1 MFYYVKYH
9 KSLNKKIII
18 PVTLAIL
25 LIVQP
30 AVISAISSNHTF
42 AIVAEKGD
50 MIDGVML
57 ENAEDPSLNNVG
69 GVVVFEGEPAGGSI
83 IFTLTDEIAR
93 DGDTIDGVTLNSSP
107 NDPDINDFGVVV
119 FESSFDDGGNT
130 VNAIFTQ
137 TDLIAAEGD
146 VIDGETLTNVADPSI
161 NNAGT
166 VVFEADF
173 DDGSSSVDAIFSQTS
188 LLVKAGDTVGGKLL
202 ESVNDPFI
210 NNNGEVV
217 FEGRFD
223 DGGNIVTGIFALNTD
238 SLLVQEG
245 DMIDGKVIDS
255 IDHPAMNDNGVLI
268 FNASFDDGGGFIDGI
283 FTQTS
288 LLVQEGDIVE
298 GNVLTNVADPVIN
311 NNQDFVFEGDY
322 EIGQDSFF
330 SVILATHTQVV
341 GGELLQIDS
350 TALVLAGL
358 QSSAIWML
366 PVLAGAAGVGAF
378 YIKTRMNK
386 DN

>member
-146 VIDGETLTNVADPSI
+146 VLDGETLTNVADPSI

-166 VVFEADF
+166 VVFEASFF
-173 DDGSSSVDAIFSQTS
+173 DGGNIDAIFSQTS
-188 LLVKAGDTVGGKLL
+188 LLVKQGDTVGGKLL
-202 ESVNDPFI
+202 ESVDDPFI

-223 DGGNIVTGIFALNTD
+223 DGGNIVTGIFALNAD

-322 EIGQDSFF
+322 DNGQDFFF

-341 GGELLQIDS
+341 GGELLPLDS

-358 QSSAIWML
+358 QTSAIWML
-366 PVLAGAAGVGAF
+366 PVLAGLAGAGF
-378 YIKTRMNK
+378 YLVKFRTNK
-386 DN
+386 E

>member
-1 MFYYVKYH
+1 M
-9 KSLNKKIII
+9 NKKIII
-18 PVTLAIL
+18 PAIL
-25 LIVQP
+25 TILLVAQP
-30 AVISAISSNHTF
+30 AVIGAISANHTF
-42 AIVAEKGD
+42 AIVAERGD

-57 ENAEDPSLNNVG
+57 DDAEDPSLNNVG

-93 DGDTIDGVTLNSSP
+93 DGDTIDGVTINSSP

-119 FESSFDDGGNT
+119 FEASFDDGGNT

-137 TDLIAAEGD
+137 TDFIAAEGD

-166 VVFEADF
+166 IVFDAGF
-173 DDGSSSVDAIFSQTS
+173 IDGIFFDAIFSQTN

-202 ESVNDPFI
+202 ELVNDPFI

-217 FEGRFD
+217 FEGEFD
-223 DGGNIVTGIFALNTD
+223 DGGNIVTGIFALNAD

-268 FNASFDDGGGFIDGI
+268 FNASFDDGGNIVDGI
-283 FTQTS
+283 FTQTR

-298 GNVLTNVADPVIN
+298 GNVLTDVADPVIN
-311 NNQDFVFEGDY
+311 NAEDFVFEAEYG
-322 EIGQDSFF
+322 IGNGDSFM

-366 PVLAGAAGVGAF
+366 PILAGAAGASAF

-386 DN
+386 DQV